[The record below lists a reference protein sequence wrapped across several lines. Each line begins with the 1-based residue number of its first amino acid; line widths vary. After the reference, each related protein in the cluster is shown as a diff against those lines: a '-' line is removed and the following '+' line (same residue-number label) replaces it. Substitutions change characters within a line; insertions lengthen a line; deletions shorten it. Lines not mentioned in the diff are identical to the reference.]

1 MGRFCIPQHV
11 IDVLAEF
18 GCTDVYQVGH
28 VGDNAHPTIQFRM
41 PDGTVRRWS
50 WPLERRAGLRAM
62 KNNRSQLRKKLTEI
76 KNESRSVP
84 IASAQRVGASSR

>member
-1 MGRFCIPQHV
+1 MARFHTPAHILE
-11 IDVLAEF
+11 VLQEF

-41 PDGTVRRWS
+41 PDGSVRRWT

-62 KNNRSQLRKKLTEI
+62 KNNRAQLRKKLMGI
-76 KNESRSVP
+76 INESHSIPRAGQEHSGA
-84 IASAQRVGASSR
+84 ASR